1 MEEVLEHP
9 LMQLMI
15 VVLCRAGDLE
25 AILRGDLQALSF
37 FASDLVGTRGTRRQ
51 RDGDISVDAKPLL
64 VGARALAPGLPVP
77 RGTRTQIDRH
87 SS

>member
-1 MEEVLEHP
+1 MEEVLEPP

-37 FASDLVGTRGTRRQ
+37 FGQRSCRNSRNEASTRR
-51 RDGDISVDAKPLL
+51 
-64 VGARALAPGLPVP
+64 
-77 RGTRTQIDRH
+77 
-87 SS
+87 

>member
-25 AILRGDLQALSF
+25 AILRGDTASAEFFWPAILSEIAERRVNATVTYRLTQNRF
-37 FASDLVGTRGTRRQ
+37 WSARG
-51 RDGDISVDAKPLL
+51 L
-64 VGARALAPGLPVP
+64 
-77 RGTRTQIDRH
+77 
-87 SS
+87 